1 MRLKILHIIPSLRK
15 GGAER
20 IVLDICNEL
29 NKEQN
34 IEVHIVTFYKEN
46 EYQFLTN
53 DIHWEV
59 IPSKVI
65 PSITKKARI
74 DIALL
79 QNKIDAFQPDII
91 HTHLYEAEITLSQIN
106 VGKAKR
112 FSHFH
117 DNMIQLDKSLIF
129 KGSLKKKITNF
140 YERNF
145 VIKTINPS
153 TNNFICI
160 SNDSYSFAKK
170 VLPKKNLNN
179 IHLLINAIDVS
190 RFKNNRIRVGVE
202 NKIRLVN
209 IGSFVKKKNQ
219 MFLLEIANEL
229 NSKNIDFEI
238 LLLGDGPL
246 LEDVKAYAEKLN
258 LHQRMI
264 FKGNVEKVED
274 YLKESDIYIHS
285 ATYEPLGLVLLEAM
299 AAGLPVVTLDGKGNR
314 DLIEEG
320 KNGYMIYDQDPEKF
334 AQKII
339 FLVENKDKYIEVS
352 NYCKEYAKQ
361 YDIKEYVNKLLVLYK
376 DSMSTTN

>member
-1 MRLKILHIIPSLRK
+1 MRLKILHIIPNLRK

-29 NKEQN
+29 NKHQS
-34 IEVHIVTFYKEN
+34 IEVHIVTFCKEN

-53 DIHWEV
+53 GISWEV
-59 IPSKVI
+59 IPSKVV
-65 PSITKKARI
+65 PSITKKAII
-74 DIALL
+74 DTALL
-79 QNKIDAFQPDII
+79 QEKVDFFQPDII
-91 HTHLYEAEITLSQIN
+91 HTHLYESEIVLSQVDIGN
-106 VGKAKR
+106 AKR

-117 DNMIQLDKSLIF
+117 DNMIQLDNSLLF
-129 KGSLKKKITNF
+129 NVSLKNKITNF
-140 YERNF
+140 YERNLF
-145 VIKTINPS
+145 IKTINSS

-160 SNDSYSFAKK
+160 SNDSYSYAKK
-170 VLPKKNLNN
+170 VLPKKSHTD

-190 RFKNNRIRVGVE
+190 RFTNNRIRQGVKQ
-202 NKIRLVN
+202 KIRLVN

-219 MFLLEIANEL
+219 MFLVDVANEL
-229 NSKNIDFEI
+229 NNKNVNFEI
-238 LLLGDGPL
+238 LFLGDGPL
-246 LEDVKAYAEKLN
+246 IQDVKAYAENLN
-258 LHQRMI
+258 LNKRI
-264 FKGNVEKVED
+264 VFKGKVEKVED
-274 YLKESDIYIHS
+274 YLDDSDLYLHS

-299 AAGLPVVTLDGKGNR
+299 AAGLPVITLDGKGNR

-339 FLVENKDKYIEVS
+339 YLIENKDKYAEIS

-376 DSMSTTN
+376 DSMSSTN